1 MAQFMISAFADEAS
15 DCLAG
20 QIAALKRNGL
30 CLIEPR
36 SMNGNMVEKTD
47 EELAE
52 ISKQLKDAGI
62 SISALGSPIGKYSI
76 DEPFEEHLKTFD
88 RALAACK
95 ILGAKRMRIFSFFV
109 PRDRLAECRDEVLR
123 RMRVLLERAKEAGIT
138 LCHENEAKIYGQNV
152 GEVADLLTAL
162 PEIRGVFDAANFI
175 MDAQDPIKGFE
186 VTAPSLEYM
195 HVKDAKIDKTIVPV
209 GMGDGKYDEVLKRL
223 DAMTD
228 RTVILTVEPHLKKFT
243 GYASIDDREMKH
255 DLHFENSDDS
265 FDYAIN
271 SLKNLLTSLGFH
283 EEENHIWKK

>member
-15 DCLAG
+15 DCLEG

-47 EELAE
+47 EELAQ

-62 SISALGSPIGKYSI
+62 SLSSLGSPIGKYSI
-76 DEPFEEHLKTFD
+76 EEPFEEHLKTYE

-95 ILGAKRMRIFSFFV
+95 ILGTNRMRVFSFFV
-109 PRDRLAECRDEVLR
+109 PRDRISEYRDEVMR
-123 RMRVLLERAKEAGIT
+123 RMKIMIARAKEEGIT
-138 LCHENEAKIYGQNV
+138 LCHENEAKIYGQNI
-152 GEVADLLTAL
+152 GEVSDLLTSL

-186 VTAPSLEYM
+186 ATAPSLEYM
-195 HVKDAKIDKTIVPV
+195 HVKDAKLDKTIVPV
-209 GMGDGKYDEVLKRL
+209 GMGDGKYDEVIKRL
-223 DAMTD
+223 DTMTD

-243 GYASIDDREMKH
+243 GYSNIDDREMKH
-255 DLHFENSDDS
+255 DLHFENSNDS
-265 FDYAIN
+265 FDFAIN
-271 SLKNLLTSLGFH
+271 SMKNLLISLGYH
-283 EEENHIWKK
+283 EEENHVWKK